1 MRCAGPAGWRKRL
14 GVLLFS
20 DKKLFVALR
29 GGCQRPAMSVGLQWI
44 KVFLVLFLQKK
55 NMLSSPAFNRLNAT
69 EETPL
74 ANSDT

>member
-1 MRCAGPAGWRKRL
+1 
-14 GVLLFS
+14 
-20 DKKLFVALR
+20 
-29 GGCQRPAMSVGLQWI
+29 MSVGLQWI